1 MDGPLVNSFFFFFF
15 FFFYIYTKEWE
26 GGFELVTSVS

>member
-15 FFFYIYTKEWE
+15 FFDMSTQEWE